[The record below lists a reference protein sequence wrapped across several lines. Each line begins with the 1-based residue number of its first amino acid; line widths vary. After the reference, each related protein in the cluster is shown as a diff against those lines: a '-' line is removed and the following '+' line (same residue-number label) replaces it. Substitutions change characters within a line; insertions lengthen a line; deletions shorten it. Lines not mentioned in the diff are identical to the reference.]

1 MIKPV
6 SRRRPLRSPARTTSR
21 TTSRSHQQISD
32 GGRTQ
37 GFHTLVHQKEIHTC
51 PAKRPQSSEFTP
63 RCPARIM
70 PLTRW
75 FDPDFL
81 PAIFPRC
88 SPKISAPGKSALP
101 KPPKR
106 RKELSR
112 EQAPGGCLPGGS
124 GCSL

>member
-21 TTSRSHQQISD
+21 TPSRSHQQISD

-37 GFHTLVHQKEIHTC
+37 GFHTLVHQKEIHQC
-51 PAKRPQSSEFTP
+51 PEKRPSPSEFPTS
-63 RCPARIM
+63 CPVRNM
-70 PLTRW
+70 PLTRS

-88 SPKISAPGKSALP
+88 SPKLSSPGKSALP
-101 KPPKR
+101 RSPKR
-106 RKELSR
+106 RKALPP
-112 EQAPGGCLPGGS
+112 EQ
-124 GCSL
+124 